1 MKGQIGAAR
10 GMTID
15 SDTLLMLA
23 GKGSRD
29 AMGELYRRHKPQVVS
44 FFRHMR
50 ASAEQAEDLAQEVF
64 LRIWKTAGR
73 YCPAGKYSSFM
84 FTVAANVWRDQLRRS
99 SLRET
104 AWVQSEDIETAEDDH
119 ALPDSATAQAEFR
132 RDLEKALGKL
142 SESERMVFVLS
153 EIESLSYR
161 DIARI
166 LRCRIGTVGSR
177 KTRAVKRLR
186 QLLIKH
192 APEQYL
198 KEVSNDEMSRG
209 RIHHSVP

>member
-1 MKGQIGAAR
+1 MKRQIGAAS
-10 GMTID
+10 GMTFD

-50 ASAEQAEDLAQEVF
+50 AGSEQTEDLAQEVF
-64 LRIWKTAGR
+64 LRIWKTAAR
-73 YCPAGKYSSFM
+73 YRPAGKYSSFM
-84 FTVAANVWRDQLRRS
+84 FTVAANVWRDQRRRS
-99 SLRET
+99 NVRET
-104 AWVQSEDIETAEDDH
+104 TWVQSDSVEMVEDDH
-119 ALPDSATAQAEFR
+119 VLPDGAIARAEFR
-132 RDLEKALGKL
+132 QDFDEALGKL
-142 SESERMVFVLS
+142 PESERMVFILS

-161 DIARI
+161 EIARI
-166 LRCRIGTVGSR
+166 MRCRVGTVGSR

-186 QLLIKH
+186 ELLIEH

-198 KEVSNDEMSRG
+198 KEVSDDEMSRG

>member
-1 MKGQIGAAR
+1 MKRQIGAAS

-15 SDTLLMLA
+15 SDILLMLA

-29 AMGELYRRHKPQVVS
+29 AMGALYRRHKPQVVS

-50 ASAEQAEDLAQEVF
+50 ASGEQTEDLVQEVF
-64 LRIWKTAGR
+64 LRIWKSAGR
-73 YCPAGKYSSFM
+73 YRPAGKYSSFM
-84 FTVAANVWRDQLRRS
+84 FTVAANGWRDQRRRS
-99 SLRET
+99 NVREMT
-104 AWVQSEDIETAEDDH
+104 WVQSDDVETVEDDH
-119 ALPDSATAQAEFR
+119 VLPDGATAQAEFR
-132 RDLEKALGKL
+132 QDFEEALGKL
-142 SESERMVFVLS
+142 PESERMVFVLS
-153 EIESLSYR
+153 EIESVSYL

-166 LRCRIGTVGSR
+166 MRCRIGTVGSR

-186 QLLIKH
+186 QLLIEH

-209 RIHHSVP
+209 RIPHSVP